1 MQSDR
6 DKKKMYETWGTDELS
21 TDYGNSLDQDLKK
34 KMLREIANDDRTPK
48 KCDHCKCNTELFEN
62 YPE

>member
-6 DKKKMYETWGTDELS
+6 DKKHMYEMWGTDELI
-21 TDYGNSLDQDLKK
+21 TDYGNSLDRRDQK

-48 KCDHCKCNTELFEN
+48 NVMNVHVIQNCLNDA
-62 YPE
+62 

>member
-6 DKKKMYETWGTDELS
+6 DKKHMYEMWGTDELI
-21 TDYGNSLDQDLKK
+21 TDYGNSLDRRDQK

-48 KCDHCKCNTELFEN
+48 KCDERTCDTELFE
-62 YPE
+62 